1 MKSLTKKKNFTK
13 HGDWTNWWETL
24 KIFLILSKV
33 KTRFQALPKFCGVA
47 KVDVNFGQRRLKRE
61 RSDEL
66 MFYQQTSDLMTV
78 MDSYLEFSDKA
89 YLGHQGHRELIKAIH
104 SENCIEKGK
113 CKPTAFEQILNQE
126 SAAK

>member
-1 MKSLTKKKNFTK
+1 MKENLFRHPVTKRPFVLVKSLTKKKNFTK

-66 MFYQQTSDLMTV
+66 YQQTGFDDRDGLV
-78 MDSYLEFSDKA
+78 
-89 YLGHQGHRELIKAIH
+89 
-104 SENCIEKGK
+104 
-113 CKPTAFEQILNQE
+113 P
-126 SAAK
+126 